1 MEDPPVEAR
10 VLMTTGGSLLCLCD
24 DRGTIIGWIPYPL
37 RRDAV
42 GPGREKVYLARPQA
56 TLVPATPRRAA

>member
-1 MEDPPVEAR
+1 METKQ
-10 VLMTTGGSLLCLCD
+10 MWTTAGAMLCVCD

-42 GPGREKVYLARPQA
+42 GPGREKVYLARPASIQA
-56 TLVPATPRRAA
+56 VATPRAA